1 MIKRIILFSVC
12 FMILHESFSQQ
23 FMHGA
28 GTGVFFNSSPF
39 IRPSVLTV
47 VTYSPR
53 VNFIE
58 TKSLSVS
65 AGIPLSVGYGWTY
78 NLKKYYTNNY
88 NQSKNNSAFIVDIP
102 VIINLNMGAGS
113 TKQNEKRFGFFIG
126 GGLAYQYGTYFL
138 AQYDPYT
145 GWYSKINKISL
156 GPAGNMGIRL
166 AVGKH
171 QKNIEAKFSYMR
183 SLKKD
188 ETSVLGI
195 TALFN
200 F

>member
-1 MIKRIILFSVC
+1 
-12 FMILHESFSQQ
+12 MILHESFSQQ

-102 VIINLNMGAGS
+102 VIINLNMGAG
-113 TKQNEKRFGFFIG
+113 
-126 GGLAYQYGTYFL
+126 
-138 AQYDPYT
+138 
-145 GWYSKINKISL
+145 
-156 GPAGNMGIRL
+156 
-166 AVGKH
+166 
-171 QKNIEAKFSYMR
+171 
-183 SLKKD
+183 
-188 ETSVLGI
+188 
-195 TALFN
+195 
-200 F
+200 